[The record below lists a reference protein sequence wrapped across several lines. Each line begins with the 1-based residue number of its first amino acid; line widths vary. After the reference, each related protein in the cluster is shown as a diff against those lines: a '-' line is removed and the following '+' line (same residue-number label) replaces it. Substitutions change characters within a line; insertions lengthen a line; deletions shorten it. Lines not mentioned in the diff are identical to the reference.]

1 MKYSNILSIALY
13 SAISLS
19 TDAFLVKQS
28 TRPMHQ
34 IRHRQN
40 APLQNR
46 HVNLGIPRGG
56 QTMIAPDTKL
66 ALTFDNAPFTG
77 SLSIY
82 AAINALGFVISI
94 LTGSHLHLDLLGTGA
109 FTLASLPTLLS
120 ATSLRV
126 TLSSAAVCTWGAKL
140 AGFLFFRA
148 LKVKTDGRLD
158 GTLSTASGACE
169 YTYVMHRLCCC
180 YLL

>member
-1 MKYSNILSIALY
+1 ML
-13 SAISLS
+13 
-19 TDAFLVKQS
+19 T
-28 TRPMHQ
+28 
-34 IRHRQN
+34 
-40 APLQNR
+40 
-46 HVNLGIPRGG
+46 
-56 QTMIAPDTKL
+56 PDTKL

-126 TLSSAAVCTWGAKL
+126 ALSSAAVCTWGAKL

-169 YTYVMHRLCCC
+169 YTHTCHV
-180 YLL
+180 